1 MQTPNRIIGYARER
15 VESSWLEER
24 GGVCPFLSQDAKNRA
39 QRSCP
44 AIAVRIEETDPQGMG
59 MKYIPWALT
68 VPVTTGVSTPVL
80 KLSWPTNVGAA
91 E

>member
-1 MQTPNRIIGYARER
+1 MSGLNH
-15 VESSWLEER
+15 R
-24 GGVCPFLSQDAKNRA
+24 GWKSAEASAHSYHRMRRTGHNVRALLSLFASK
-39 QRSCP
+39 
-44 AIAVRIEETDPQGMG
+44 ETDPQGMG